1 MRGGGSGIF
10 LLASWRIGFSIF
22 IWIGSVLF
30 LFLLWQCLKSFLQAV
45 KDQGFVLRTRFIVRF
60 LLSDYCQDGSVL

>member
-1 MRGGGSGIF
+1 MRGGGTGIF

-22 IWIGSVLF
+22 VWLGTVLF

-45 KDQGFVLRTRFIVRF
+45 KDQGYVGGLY
-60 LLSDYCQDGSVL
+60 SEM